1 MVMKKL
7 NQNGSLVAPLAIC
20 ATLLVVA
27 LAFGAWA
34 FMGRQDYKNNAEEK
48 TAAAVK
54 TAVKQEGSRKDA
66 EFAEAQKSPLKTFT
80 SGSET
85 IGNLSFKYPKSWS
98 AHADTR
104 DSSGTIFS
112 AYFYPDVIPS
122 LTSTSFP
129 LRVEVEDNS
138 YSDEL
143 ASYNSSGIQAGTL
156 TASAFRAEK
165 VPSVLGTK
173 LTGALTSEKDGTMIL
188 LPLRDKT
195 IKIWTEN
202 NDYLADFNDSVLPSI
217 NFAP

>member
-1 MVMKKL
+1 MKKL

-20 ATLLVVA
+20 GTLLVIA

-34 FMGRQDYKNNAEEK
+34 FMGRQDYKNNSEEK

-54 TAVKQEGSRKDA
+54 VAVKEEAAKKDA
-66 EFAEAQKSPLKTFT
+66 EFAEAQKSPLKTFL
-80 SGSET
+80 SNSET

-98 AHADTR
+98 AHAESRETN
-104 DSSGTIFS
+104 GTIFS

-122 LTSTSFP
+122 LTDTSFP

-143 ASYNSSGIQAGTL
+143 ASYNSSGVQAGTL
-156 TASAFRAEK
+156 TATAFRAEK
-165 VPSVLGTK
+165 VPGVLGTK
-173 LTGALTSEKDGTMIL
+173 LTGTLTQEKEGTMVL

-202 NDYLADFNDSVLPSI
+202 NDYLADFNDSILPSI